1 MGDSVCADI
10 TIIQDIFVETKET
23 FEVML
28 LPNPNDL
35 LGAIIQPGKD
45 RAIVTI
51 SDGQFDRSM
60 CISASI
66 FDHTQYLQTTH
77 IGSITI
83 QVPYMDYLLFL
94 QVWT

>member
-28 LPNPNDL
+28 LPNLNDI
-35 LGAIIQPGKD
+35 LGAIIRPGKD

-60 CISASI
+60 CIK
-66 FDHTQYLQTTH
+66 T
-77 IGSITI
+77 
-83 QVPYMDYLLFL
+83 LLHESHRFVYPL
-94 QVWT
+94 LIVE

>member
-28 LPNPNDL
+28 LPDVNDL

-60 CISASI
+60 CIKTLLHESHW
-66 FDHTQYLQTTH
+66 FVYLILT
-77 IGSITI
+77 
-83 QVPYMDYLLFL
+83 VE
-94 QVWT
+94 